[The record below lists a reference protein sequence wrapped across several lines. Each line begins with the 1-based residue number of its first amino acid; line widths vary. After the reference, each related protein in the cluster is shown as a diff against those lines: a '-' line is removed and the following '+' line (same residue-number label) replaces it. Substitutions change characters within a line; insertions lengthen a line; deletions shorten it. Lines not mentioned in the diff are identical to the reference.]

1 MSKKNTIKKQETL
14 HGHVNIF
21 ENDEIFIKV
30 KDKLIVDDILND
42 NSENII
48 SSLSSDVG
56 LILSSEFED
65 LPTHTLNFKTNIR
78 KVISRAITNIKTKNE
93 KIVFSDLNLYCLLF
107 LKKNL
112 SDQIGTESLVADKLI
127 EDFKTK
133 KYSKIIKIEYIDAI
147 FIFFPDE
154 KIKKYLKDA
163 GFYDF

>member
-1 MSKKNTIKKQETL
+1 MSEKKSIKIQETF
-14 HGHVNIF
+14 HRHINTF

-30 KDKLIVDDILND
+30 KDKLILEDILND
-42 NSENII
+42 NSENIV

-56 LILSSEFED
+56 LILANEFED

-78 KVISRAITNIKTKNE
+78 KIISRAIMNIKTKNE
-93 KIVFSDLNLYCLLF
+93 KIVFSDLSLYCLLF
-107 LKKNL
+107 LKKDVNDEN
-112 SDQIGTESLVADKLI
+112 STESLVADKII
-127 EDFKTK
+127 EDFKNK

-154 KIKKYLKDA
+154 KIKKYLKDS

>member
-1 MSKKNTIKKQETL
+1 MKKIKVFKMSKKNTIKTQETL

-93 KIVFSDLNLYCLLF
+93 NIESNTIAGNDNNIFLF
-107 LKKNL
+107 LDITI
-112 SDQIGTESLVADKLI
+112 SSIM
-127 EDFKTK
+127 
-133 KYSKIIKIEYIDAI
+133 
-147 FIFFPDE
+147 
-154 KIKKYLKDA
+154 YL
-163 GFYDF
+163 F